1 MAEAEAIDWRRY
13 AADQAYMERIDR
25 EDRERRRVW
34 SALEISP
41 AVLEAIKTTRLKPE
55 PSPPEPDWRRYAA
68 DDAYMRQI
76 DREQRGR
83 GGSPIIEIT
92 RAELEQVKAEVAA
105 RPKPAETKIDW
116 RRDAVDDEYRSA
128 VDEYLRE
135 QHRTAIL
142 EISGGTMRAWV
153 ETKDEYAA
161 RAKREATIDWRR
173 YAADDAYMRQIDRQ
187 DRQHRGEQ
195 VIYIKL
201 KDFERPAAASAR
213 TSNPGAAPS

>member
-25 EDRERRRVW
+25 EERARSRAW
-34 SALEISP
+34 STLEISP
-41 AVLEAIKTTRLKPE
+41 AVLEAIKATRLKPE
-55 PSPPEPDWRRYAA
+55 PQPAAPEPDWKRYAA
-68 DDAYMRQI
+68 EDAYRDQI
-76 DREQRGR
+76 DRQERGR

-128 VDEYLRE
+128 VNEHLRE

-201 KDFERPAAASAR
+201 KDFERPQ
-213 TSNPGAAPS
+213 AAPSPP